1 MRLQPHMGYLAIYY
15 ICCVFHIVF
24 PQDVHVIGIS
34 RFQHLLLCFA
44 SRHNLEQIMQIK
56 VT

>member
-44 SRHNLEQIMQIK
+44 SRHNLEQIMQLK